1 MAHHHHRHCD
11 EIGKSSKTR
20 KKGMGVVRLGRRET
34 KKKKRTRERNAIKV
48 CRAWTFLGL
57 LLFFSH
63 FFFLFILL
71 FSRSQ
76 QKGRSWRG
84 LEVNKFRKKVFASS
98 LSSIYIIY
106 SSRVSIWRSKWNRVD
121 KALFN
126 RQCLTRK
133 WIYFRNSCLLVCLS
147 VCLRLPVRVSHPP
160 LSRPFISSRFALY
173 ILLSLS
179 HAGTFPLSYIQF
191 LIINIIIIRVYIY
204 LSIYLI
210 SRLYTII
217 TLNQKI
223 GRQRF
228 RF

>member
-1 MAHHHHRHCD
+1 M
-11 EIGKSSKTR
+11 
-20 KKGMGVVRLGRRET
+20 VRVGRRET
-34 KKKKRTRERNAIKV
+34 KKKKKNARKKRDKSLPCVDVSRFIII
-48 CRAWTFLGL
+48 FLP
-57 LLFFSH
+57 LFFPFYSS
-63 FFFLFILL
+63 

-147 VCLRLPVRVSHPP
+147 VCSRLPVRVSHPP
-160 LSRPFISSRFALY
+160 LSRPFISSRFALYY

-204 LSIYLI
+204 IYPSI
-210 SRLYTII
+210 
-217 TLNQKI
+217 
-223 GRQRF
+223 
-228 RF
+228 

>member
-1 MAHHHHRHCD
+1 MKLASLRRHGRKGWVGS
-11 EIGKSSKTR
+11 GK
-20 KKGMGVVRLGRRET
+20 GGEEGN

-204 LSIYLI
+204 IYPSI
-210 SRLYTII
+210 
-217 TLNQKI
+217 
-223 GRQRF
+223 
-228 RF
+228 